1 MLKLLLPFSLVFGG
15 ILAVPVASAATYEAH
30 VEQGNTVVI
39 VGKTKKAEPQR
50 CATKVMFEY
59 TDPKEPGKRQ
69 TGFQVCQAGRVTP
82 GKPTEMCRMDY
93 PVVDITLKTK
103 VMIMDDCYPS

>member
-1 MLKLLLPFSLVFGG
+1 MFKLLLPLSLIFGG
-15 ILAVPVASAATYEAH
+15 ILAIPVASAATYEAH
-30 VEQGNTVVI
+30 VEHGNTVVI

-50 CATKVMFEY
+50 CATKVAFEY

-69 TGFQVCQAGRVTP
+69 TGVQICQAGKVIP

-93 PVVDITLKTK
+93 PVVNITLKTQ
-103 VMIMDDCYPS
+103 VMILEDCFPS

>member
-1 MLKLLLPFSLVFGG
+1 MPKLLLPFSLIFAG

-30 VEQGNTVVI
+30 VEKGNTVVI
-39 VGKTKKAEPQR
+39 IGKTKKAEPMR
-50 CATKVMFEY
+50 CATRVLFEY

-69 TGFQVCQAGRVTP
+69 TGVQICQAGRVIP

-103 VMIMDDCYPS
+103 VEVVKDCFPS

>member
-1 MLKLLLPFSLVFGG
+1 MPQILQLFFLAFGG
-15 ILAVPVASAATYEAH
+15 IVAVPVASAATYEAY
-30 VEQGNTVVI
+30 VEKGNTVVI

-50 CATKVMFEY
+50 CATKVAFDY

-69 TGFQVCQAGRVTP
+69 TGVQICQAGKLIP

-103 VMIMDDCYPS
+103 VMVLTDCFPS